1 MARTVAM
8 RAGWA
13 VLSVFVLLV
22 LVFSLVRLTGD
33 PAYYLL
39 PQDAPKVLEDRLRR
53 ELALDEALPVQF
65 AVYLGHLARGDL
77 GQSFR
82 SKVPVTDL
90 ISQRIPAT
98 VTMSAG
104 AILFTIAVGVPL
116 GIYSAYWR
124 GGIVDRI
131 ARVVAAIGQSMP
143 SFWLGLLLILVF
155 AIGFRVVPPGGYGE
169 PQHLILPTL
178 TLSFG
183 AIAGLT
189 RLLRSGMIEVLGSDY
204 VLFHR
209 AKGLPERRIL
219 WRHALRNAGLT
230 TLSYLGVLTAGL
242 LTGSVL
248 VETVFVWPGIGRLM
262 IEGIGFRDYNVVQGV
277 MLLFGLVYIGVNL
290 LVDVLYAILDP
301 RLR

>member
-104 AILFTIAVGVPL
+104 AVLFTIAVGVPL